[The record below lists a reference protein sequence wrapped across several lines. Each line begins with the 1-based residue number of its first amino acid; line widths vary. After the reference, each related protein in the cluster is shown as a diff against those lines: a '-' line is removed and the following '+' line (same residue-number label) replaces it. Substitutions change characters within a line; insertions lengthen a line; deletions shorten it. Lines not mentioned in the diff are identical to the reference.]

1 MVKTREFF
9 FKKAIILAVGA
20 LLFGGP
26 LLLYFLPSEKTLQE
40 GPGDLPGD
48 RPTDDFS
55 LVDHWG
61 TPTKLKDF
69 RGKVVLLLFG
79 YTYCPDICPTQL
91 EGLRELM
98 EELDDLAGELQVL
111 FVTVDPERDT
121 PKVLR
126 EYLEN
131 FHSSFLGLTGS
142 KEEINR
148 MIQHYH
154 GRFSRGEEMKEG
166 YKIDHSSTF
175 SLIHQRGGL
184 FGVYPHDIP
193 PRKLAEEVVKA
204 IDSRGL

>member
-1 MVKTREFF
+1 METRGFF
-9 FKKAIILAVGA
+9 LKKMILLVVGA
-20 LLFGGP
+20 LFFGGP
-26 LLLYFLPSEKTLQE
+26 ILLYFLPSGKMPQE
-40 GPGDLPGD
+40 GSGDLPGD
-48 RPTDDFS
+48 RPADDFS
-55 LVDHWG
+55 LLDHWS

-69 RGKVVLLLFG
+69 QGKVVLLLFG

-91 EGLRELM
+91 ESLRELM
-98 EELDDLAGELQVL
+98 KELGDLAGELQVL
-111 FVTVDPERDT
+111 FVTVDPERDK

-142 KEEINR
+142 KEEISR

-154 GRFSRGEEMKEG
+154 GRFSKGEEMKGG
-166 YKIDHSSTF
+166 YKMDHSSTF

-184 FGVYPHDIP
+184 FGIYPHDIP
-193 PRKLAEEVVKA
+193 PKKLAEEVVKA